1 MTHSSEEVW
10 ALDAGHHDRVGD
22 CAARGSVPRT
32 DLAGLHAPHAAEA
45 ISGCEPTERC
55 LPSQICYESY
65 SATETLLCSALPLL
79 GVKPGSASNLC
90 QLPTGKAESTLLFGL
105 QL

>member
-10 ALDAGHHDRVGD
+10 ALDDGHHGRVGD
-22 CAARGSVPRT
+22 HTARGSVPRT
-32 DLAGLHAPHAAEA
+32 DPAGAHVPHAAGA
-45 ISGCEPTERC
+45 ILGCGPTELC

-65 SATETLLCSALPLL
+65 SATETPLCFSLLLP
-79 GVKPGSASNLC
+79 GVRPESASNPYQPL
-90 QLPTGKAESTLLFGL
+90 TGKAELTPLYEP

>member
-1 MTHSSEEVW
+1 MTHSLGEAWVLDDDHTAHGSCTDPVDLHVHH
-10 ALDAGHHDRVGD
+10 AL
-22 CAARGSVPRT
+22 
-32 DLAGLHAPHAAEA
+32 EA
-45 ISGCEPTERC
+45 ILGCEPTELC

-65 SATETLLCSALPLL
+65 SATEILLCSALPLP

-90 QLPTGKAESTLLFGL
+90 QLLTGKVESSLLFGL